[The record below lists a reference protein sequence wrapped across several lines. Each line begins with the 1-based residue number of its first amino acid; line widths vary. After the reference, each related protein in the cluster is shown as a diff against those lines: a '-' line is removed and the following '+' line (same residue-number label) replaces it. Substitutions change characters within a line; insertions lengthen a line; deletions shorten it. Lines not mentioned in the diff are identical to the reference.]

1 MTPENDPDFSRLS
14 ARYAVVRYV
23 ASPVHSDNAGP
34 DVIDPRSG
42 ETSRAHINM
51 HHNVM
56 KRLHW
61 WSMSQTGPRNP
72 EVQKAHISEEEM
84 GEYLR
89 YVISHE
95 LAHALGYPNN

>member
-1 MTPENDPDFSRLS
+1 
-14 ARYAVVRYV
+14 
-23 ASPVHSDNAGP
+23 
-34 DVIDPRSG
+34 
-42 ETSRAHINM
+42 M

-95 LAHALGYPNN
+95 LAHALGYPHNQRGNTAYDVEDLRDPEFTRELDRKNTRLNSSHVAISYAANCLTQKLT